1 MVEIMKNAKT
11 INTLRIYGRRWF
23 QKTYGNTYH
32 AVRVIVNGEEII
44 SNVTYGYGDHYKET
58 ARQLL
63 ESNGFEVPES
73 LKFNRYLHDNGFEA
87 TVVNVDRKKDLLD

>member
-1 MVEIMKNAKT
+1 MKKKK

-32 AVRVIVNGEEII
+32 AVRVIVNGEELT
-44 SNVTYGYGDHYKET
+44 SNIVYGYGDHYKET

-63 ESNGFEVPES
+63 ECNGYEVPEA
-73 LKFNRYLHDNGFEA
+73 LKFYGYLYDNGFDA
-87 TVVNVDRKKDLLD
+87 TVVDVARKKDLLDC

>member
-1 MVEIMKNAKT
+1 MMTK

-32 AVRVIVNGEEII
+32 TVRVIVNDQEIVSDI
-44 SNVTYGYGDHYKET
+44 TYGYENHYKET

-63 ESNGFEVPES
+63 KDNGFEVPNPLE
-73 LKFNRYLHDNGFEA
+73 FNRYLNNNSFES
-87 TVVNVDRKKDLLD
+87 TVIDVNRKKDLLY